1 MKRANR
7 SGKHG
12 FTLMEVLTTVGILV
26 ILSALFSI
34 PLAKYAKELRQKELD
49 DKAELIF
56 TTVQNQMTK
65 LRSLGKESTYANET
79 SGVYKDFA
87 PWGYADAAPL
97 SYVTSNNSFNAVTEK
112 IFPDDSADAELR
124 SGSWIIEFEPASGS
138 VYAVFYVSDSEELQ
152 YDNTKAWNT
161 YDKLRSRNQRLE
173 DGARVGYY
181 SGNVVE
187 IEDTGALTPKL
198 DIINMDILQATV
210 TCDIKGLPS
219 DTFKFEITITGTAR
233 GSENTK
239 KTITISGTTADAS
252 YAHGLTIERKNT
264 SYIATLT
271 LDKLEDGKQ
280 FKDVFPEFEPGCNIS
295 ISAKVT
301 NTDNSLID
309 AGSTGEQTVNSLF
322 ESLVGSKATIK
333 HARHLQNLDTAFSVL
348 EKITITEAVQN
359 NNIEFKKDEDNLWYS
374 LYGEKT
380 FKPIVNA
387 SLTKFTADASTGS
400 NESNGSPSSP
410 PIISDITIDAGAG
423 NAGLFASIS
432 KDLTIKNVFL
442 LGADVKGSNVGALVG
457 NVGSVVNLT
466 LDGCRVYLSQNHLS
480 DSDKKWLVG
489 ENVGGLI
496 GNIES
501 GADVDITSSF
511 AATVC
516 EGENVGGLIGKIEK
530 STLDISTSYADCY
543 LYGKANTSKLGGLIG
558 SGDGATKLKLTNS
571 YAAGL
576 ICGKMSEGTN
586 TIEPITAGIAVMPV
600 DNGDTIEHFYTACAS
615 FDGTAAS
622 DSGLTYIPLTY
633 ATVESNDNCT
643 QNNVFYLNI
652 GSQNVTFGEYVTD
665 WTSKTIDKAIADL
678 DSASF
683 AKDIE
688 KTNAYNLKVSG
699 LGNYTYPKLKD
710 IHHYGDWR
718 AEFESGA
725 LIYYEKYSDGTS
737 GFNGSNEDTLKDDV
751 DVTEDGYGVVYDEA
765 NQLTQ
770 NTTITVN
777 GKEYTLDA
785 QNYETSKKDE
795 KIYYIYPLNFKDHV
809 DVDFEALPNG
819 TNKPKNYYFQV
830 QIGSTNYY
838 YNPHFANTAKQG
850 NATDINEED
859 TIIIRTARQLNNLS
873 LYYEEYYK
881 ILSSKNAFAQER
893 DIDYATYTAKKIESQ
908 TPIGVDIPF
917 YHSYNGYCYT
927 IKNITF
933 NKTTSNSDTGASVG
947 VYNGLFGTNGGTL
960 RNIVLLVDINKDNML
975 KISSESQ
982 TGYIGTLAGYN
993 SGTIDNCAVSGY
1005 IMEAKVYGSG
1015 TIYAGGLVGF
1025 NNGTIK
1031 NSSATLKA
1039 LNGASTYSTLY
1050 VGGMIG
1056 INYGQVRK
1064 SYAVGAIKVDDIKE
1078 SDVVIAGF
1086 AASNG
1091 GTLRESYCAVSIISA
1106 NAVTNGFSTS
1116 GGNINSCYYLNGGTY
1131 AYCGNIAIYNSADEN
1146 AKDKVEGVNHE
1157 KLKSILLDKG
1167 FKAVAKIENEYKE
1180 NNTGSYPFPG
1190 IVTDAILGGEVIHYG
1205 AWPTELDLGT
1215 FGMFYWEKEE
1225 GGANAGYHFS
1235 YTGFKNEN
1243 GKEVIETNQNLCVV
1257 HDDGGV
1263 ITEYGYGYY
1272 WKGKD
1277 NPSITIENFKK
1288 EYRFNSNT
1296 NTWSFVR
1303 DVSTEL
1309 TSYPNEKADVSA
1321 ELAKQVE
1328 GYTFCAYVTGS
1339 KEGELQVKDNRNQ
1352 TWTLTQGSLTLT
1364 YEVSPFFGN
1373 AFTLTSYTGKGNTEN
1388 AVPGSTGKAY
1398 EIRSIDQL
1406 QYINWYHTGN
1416 GSGSVN
1422 TYVTNSTYQNYPY
1435 LQFTTRTG
1443 LLETL
1448 RNDGETNVNGGW
1460 EGSYWQRV
1468 TGVETLRPQQS
1479 WNQTHDL
1486 NGADLMDSATSG
1498 KNTQFHPIAGA
1509 VERMTGYGL
1518 TLYTW
1523 FGGNYNGQNY
1533 YIKNINIDSYA
1544 YNVGLFGT
1552 TAGAKINNI
1561 ILYSDNGASIKRST
1575 NATPNNSNSY
1585 NETNYPSSYALGGLV
1600 GIAYAYKYE
1609 LEYGDSTITNCAIAG
1624 YKVIDESKNLQI
1636 TGEAGV
1642 GGLIGVSSVS
1652 LKQCSAVVDIEI
1664 NCTHRYTDGTF
1675 NYATY
1680 GNFIRVGGLVG
1691 GLRFRVTDCYT
1702 GGSIT
1707 VSKATRDELNVQL
1720 NNRTNYI
1727 HRQHTTYVYIGGIG
1741 GSGFSATFRNF
1752 VNSDNATD
1760 GKQIY
1765 TNCYTYMD
1773 LPDMEGTIT
1782 GIALIGSTADRY
1794 GQYTAE
1800 ITITNCYYLDSVK
1813 KNISFDNVSDYRNGY
1828 SNTNLGASTLKNIL
1842 QNKDNQEN
1850 MLSGQSDYL
1859 KNYIGS
1865 GSKYTVNVLE
1875 AKTYDEMS
1883 SEAFKD
1889 ALNADPEEK
1898 PWSFVT
1904 KTEGDDNH
1912 SIDGKYSFP
1921 GESEQLL
1928 GQNYPFP
1935 TILKQGDNSLHYGRW
1950 TQNGL
1955 YWSIGIDSMDIITE
1969 SEKELKLFFYGDSGE
1984 PETDQDFSG
1993 VTFEYS
1999 KQGVVEAEC
2008 KADGTVTLTALD
2020 LGTTTVT
2027 AKMTVN
2033 GKEYTAKLV
2042 ITVSMNM
2049 VITTEPEADISL
2061 TVGGA
2066 PQELTV
2072 TVRDKNGNNITNKV
2086 TCSFESSHPKALD
2099 AVGGTLNKENVCTLT
2114 AKALPAEGETVIL
2127 TITVIYQYN
2136 NKNHIAKTVRPIEIK
2151 SN

>member
-152 YDNTKAWNT
+152 YDNTKAWNA

-252 YAHGLTIERKNT
+252 YARGLTIERKNT

-301 NTDNSLID
+301 NIDNSLID

-333 HARHLQNLDTAFSVL
+333 HARHLQNLDTAFSGL
-348 EKITITEAVQN
+348 DKIKITEAVQN

-380 FKPIVNA
+380 FKPIVNE

-457 NVGSVVNLT
+457 NVGSGVNLT

-516 EGENVGGLIGKIEK
+516 EGENVGGLIGKIEN

-576 ICGKMSEGTN
+576 ICGKLSEGTN

-785 QNYETSKKDE
+785 QKYETSKKDE

-881 ILSSKNAFAQER
+881 ILSSKNAFVQER

-960 RNIVLLVDINKDNML
+960 RNIVLLVDINEDNML
-975 KISSESQ
+975 KIFAESQ

-1050 VGGMIG
+1050 VGGMVG

-1116 GGNINSCYYLNGGTY
+1116 GGNISSCYYLNGGTY

-1146 AKDKVEGVNHE
+1146 AKDKVEGVNYK
-1157 KLKSILLDKG
+1157 KLHDILLDKG
-1167 FKAVAKIENEYKE
+1167 FKAVAKIENEYEK

-1215 FGMFYWEKEE
+1215 FGIFYWEKEE

-1272 WKGKD
+1272 WEDD
-1277 NPSITIENFKK
+1277 NLEPTLSLSNNSIKPSKNVDA
-1288 EYRFNSNT
+1288 SNA
-1296 NTWSFVR
+1296 
-1303 DVSTEL
+1303 L
-1309 TSYPNEKADVSA
+1309 TT
-1321 ELAKQVE
+1321 QVD
-1328 GYTFCAYVTGS
+1328 GYTLVAYTTGTAGGNLRVTS
-1339 KEGELQVKDNRNQ
+1339 ERNQ
-1352 TWTLTQGSLTLT
+1352 TWTLKQGSLTLT

-1373 AFTLTSYTGKGNTEN
+1373 AFALTSYTGKGNTEN
-1388 AVPGSTGKAY
+1388 AVPGSTGDNGKAY

-1406 QYINWYHTGN
+1406 QYINWSYYN
-1416 GSGSVN
+1416 NNGSVN
-1422 TYVTNSTYQNYPY
+1422 TYVTSLTYKSFPY
-1435 LQFTTRTG
+1435 LQYAT
-1443 LLETL
+1443 
-1448 RNDGETNVNGGW
+1448 
-1460 EGSYWQRV
+1460 V
-1468 TGVETLRPQQS
+1468 TGQGTQSRTDAERYRSQQS
-1479 WNQTHDL
+1479 WKQTHDL
-1486 NGADLMDSATSG
+1486 NGASLMDSATPEEN
-1498 KNTQFHPIAGA
+1498 KKFHPIAGA
-1509 VERMTGYGL
+1509 VLHNNDEGSYNVV
-1518 TLYTW
+1518 LYAW
-1523 FGGNYNGQNY
+1523 FGGIYDGDNY
-1533 YIKNINIDSYA
+1533 YIKNIKISSPC
-1544 YNVGLFGT
+1544 YNVGLFGA
-1552 TAGAKINNI
+1552 TAGANIKNI
-1561 ILYSDNGASIKRST
+1561 IMYSDN
-1575 NATPNNSNSY
+1575 NATIERKTKSSSW
-1585 NETNYPSSYALGGLV
+1585 NYQSSGTPSDVEMYQCAYTLGGLV
-1600 GIAYAYKYE
+1600 GIAYKYE
-1609 LEYGDSTITNCAIAG
+1609 NDATQSEISNCAIAG
-1624 YKVIDESKNLQI
+1624 YKIIDNSNNLLVL
-1636 TGEAGV
+1636 GEAAI
-1642 GGLIGVSSVS
+1642 GGLIGVSN
-1652 LKQCSAVVDIEI
+1652 LNLNQCSAVVDIEI
-1664 NCTHRYTDGTF
+1664 NCTHRWTNDKSL
-1675 NYATY
+1675 NSAKW
-1680 GNFIRVGGLVG
+1680 GNHIRVGGLVG
-1691 GLRFRVTDCYT
+1691 GLRYTATDCYT
-1702 GGSIT
+1702 GGKIT
-1707 VSKATRDELNVQL
+1707 VGDEILKERILYSDSTNQKFQDGTVAAQVKKSNPRNSGNSLNV
-1720 NNRTNYI
+1720 NPA
-1727 HRQHTTYVYIGGIG
+1727 TYVFIGGIG
-1741 GSGFSATFRNF
+1741 GSGFSSNFQNFTNKTGSSDGNPTF
-1752 VNSDNATD
+1752 
-1760 GKQIY
+1760 I
-1765 TNCYTYMD
+1765 NCYTYID
-1773 LPDMEGTIT
+1773 LPDMRGTIT
-1782 GIALIGSTADRY
+1782 GIALIGSVADRF
-1794 GQYTAE
+1794 GANATC
-1800 ITITNCYYLDSVK
+1800 TITNCYYLGSIKPDVTTYASK
-1813 KNISFDNVSDYRNGY
+1813 LYHYY
-1828 SNTNLGASTLKNIL
+1828 SNNSYKNDKSLYSLMQTYGEDMLGGDMSYLGNYLWDTAKGSTQKTGTPV
-1842 QNKDNQEN
+1842 
-1850 MLSGQSDYL
+1850 S
-1859 KNYIGS
+1859 KNY
-1865 GSKYTVNVLE
+1865 E
-1875 AKTYDEMS
+1875 EMS
-1883 SEAFKD
+1883 SEAFRD
-1889 ALNADPEEK
+1889 DLNKNYTDPKEK

-1955 YWSIGIDSMDIITE
+1955 YWSIGIDSMDIISE
-1969 SEKELKLFFYGDSGE
+1969 SEKELKLIFYGDSGE
-1984 PETDQDFSG
+1984 PETTQDFSG

-1999 KQGVVEAEC
+1999 KNGIVEAEC
-2008 KADGTVTLTALD
+2008 KADGTVTLEALD

-2027 AKMTVN
+2027 AKMMVGEKT
-2033 GKEYTAKLV
+2033 YTAKLV

-2072 TVRDKNGNNITNKV
+2072 TVRDKNGINITNKV

-2136 NKNHIAKTVRPIEIK
+2136 GKTYTAKTVRPIEIK

>member
-219 DTFKFEITITGTAR
+219 DTFKFEITITGTER

-252 YAHGLTIERKNT
+252 YARGLTIERKNT

-271 LDKLEDGKQ
+271 IDKLEDDAQ
-280 FKDVFPEFEPGCNIS
+280 FKYVFPEFEPGCNIS

-333 HARHLQNLDTAFSVL
+333 HARHLQNLNTDFSGL
-348 EKITITEAVQN
+348 DKIKITEAVQN

-380 FKPIVNA
+380 FKPIVNE

-432 KDLTIKNVFL
+432 NDLTVKNVFL

-457 NVGSVVNLT
+457 NVGSGVNLT

-501 GADVDITSSF
+501 GADVDITSSL

-516 EGENVGGLIGKIEK
+516 EGENVGGLIGKIEN

-558 SGDGATKLKLTNS
+558 SGDGETKLKLTNS

-576 ICGKMSEGTN
+576 ICGKLSEGTN

-600 DNGDTIEHFYTACAS
+600 DNGDTIAHFYTACAS

-622 DSGLTYIPLTY
+622 DSGLTYIQLTY

-652 GSQNVTFGEYVTD
+652 GSRNVTFGEYVTD
-665 WTSKTIDKAIADL
+665 WTSKTIDSAIAKL

-688 KTNAYNLKVSG
+688 KTTAYNLKVSG

-777 GKEYTLDA
+777 GKEYILDA

-795 KIYYIYPLNFKDHV
+795 KIYYIYPLKFKDHV
-809 DVDFEALPNG
+809 DVDFEALPDG

-873 LYYEEYYK
+873 LYYENYCT
-881 ILSSKNAFAQER
+881 IIGSKNAFAQER

-908 TPIGVDIPF
+908 APIGVDLPF

-933 NKTTSNSDTGASVG
+933 KKTPSNSDTGASVG

-960 RNIVLLVDINKDNML
+960 RNIVLLVDINEDNML
-975 KISSESQ
+975 KISAESQ

-1050 VGGMIG
+1050 VGGMVG

-1106 NAVTNGFSTS
+1106 NAVTNGFSAS
-1116 GGNINSCYYLNGGTY
+1116 GGNISSCYYLNGGTY

-1146 AKDKVEGVNHE
+1146 AKDKVEGVNYN
-1157 KLKSILLDKG
+1157 KLHDILLDKG
-1167 FKAVAKIENEYKE
+1167 FKADAKTENEYEK

-1272 WKGKD
+1272 WKDG
-1277 NPSITIENFKK
+1277 NVEPTISI
-1288 EYRFNSNT
+1288 SNT
-1296 NTWSFVR
+1296 NIGW
-1303 DVSTEL
+1303 
-1309 TSYPNEKADVSA
+1309 N
-1321 ELAKQVE
+1321 
-1328 GYTFCAYVTGS
+1328 
-1339 KEGELQVKDNRNQ
+1339 KDNKNVDASNALTNQVDGYELVAYTTGTAGGNLRVTSERNQ
-1352 TWTLTQGSLTLT
+1352 TWTLTQGSGNSQLTLT

-1373 AFTLTSYTGKGNTEN
+1373 AFTLTQYKVGSGWGSQPTNTN
-1388 AVPGSTGKAY
+1388 KAVPGSESKAY

-1406 QYINWYHTGN
+1406 QYINWSYYN
-1416 GSGSVN
+1416 NKGSV
-1422 TYVTNSTYQNYPY
+1422 TEYVTSSSSNPIGNNSVEKLETTYRNFPY
-1435 LQFTTRTG
+1435 LQYAT
-1443 LLETL
+1443 
-1448 RNDGETNVNGGW
+1448 
-1460 EGSYWQRV
+1460 V
-1468 TGVETLRPQQS
+1468 TGQGIQKREDAESYRTQQS

-1486 NGADLMDSATSG
+1486 NGANSQYSEDYT
-1498 KNTQFHPIAGA
+1498 KNKLFHPIAGA
-1509 VERMTGYGL
+1509 VENMCTNTYNIN
-1518 TLYTW
+1518 LYAW
-1523 FGGNYNGQNY
+1523 FGGIYDGQNY

-1561 ILYSDNGASIKRST
+1561 ILYSDNGAVIQRRTEKTT
-1575 NATPNNSNSY
+1575 NSQINVNGKYYY
-1585 NETNYPSSYALGGLV
+1585 NTKKDSFAASYALGGLV
-1600 GIAYAYKYE
+1600 GIAYDYANDKGE
-1609 LEYGDSTITNCAIAG
+1609 IKGNSTISNCAIAG
-1624 YKVIDESKNLQI
+1624 YKVVDNSQNRQV
-1636 TGEAGV
+1636 TGEAVV
-1642 GGLIGVSSVS
+1642 GGLIGVSSVN

-1664 NCTHRYTDGTF
+1664 NCTHRYTDNKF

-1691 GLRFRVTDCYT
+1691 GLRFSVTDCYT

-1707 VSKATRDELNVQL
+1707 VSEATLNELNVQGD
-1720 NNRTNYI
+1720 YI
-1727 HRQHTTYVYIGGIG
+1727 PRHQTTYVYIGGIG
-1741 GSGFSATFRNF
+1741 GSGFSSTFQNF
-1752 VNSDNATD
+1752 VGKVGAAD

-1765 TNCYTYMD
+1765 TNCYMYMD
-1773 LPDMEGTIT
+1773 LPNMEGTIT

-1794 GQYTAE
+1794 GQSPAE

-1813 KNISFDNVSDYRNGY
+1813 KNISFDKVSNHRNGN
-1828 SNTNLGASTLKNIL
+1828 SNTNLGNSTLKDIL
-1842 QNKDNQEN
+1842 KNKDNQEN

-1859 KNYIGS
+1859 ENYIGS

-1875 AKTYDEMS
+1875 AKTYAEMQ
-1883 SEAFKD
+1883 EPNFAT
-1889 ALNADPEEK
+1889 ALGDS
-1898 PWSFVT
+1898 WSFVT
-1904 KTEGDDNH
+1904 KTEGDDDH

-1969 SEKELKLFFYGDSGE
+1969 SEKELKLIFYGDSGE
-1984 PETDQDFSG
+1984 PETAQDFSG

-1999 KQGVVEAEC
+1999 KNGIVEAEC

-2027 AKMTVN
+2027 AKMTI
-2033 GKEYTAKLV
+2033 GEKTYTAKLV

-2066 PQELTV
+2066 PQELTI

-2099 AVGGTLNKENVCTLT
+2099 AVRGTLNKENVCTLT
-2114 AKALPAEGETVIL
+2114 AKAPPAEGETVTL
-2127 TITVIYQYN
+2127 TITVIYEYN
-2136 NKNHIAKTVRPIEIK
+2136 NKNHIAKTVRPVEIK
-2151 SN
+2151 PN